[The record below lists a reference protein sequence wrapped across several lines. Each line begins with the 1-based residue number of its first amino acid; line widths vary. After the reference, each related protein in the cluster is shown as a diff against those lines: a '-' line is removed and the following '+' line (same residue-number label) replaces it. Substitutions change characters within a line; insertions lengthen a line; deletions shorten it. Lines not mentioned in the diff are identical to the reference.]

1 MRNSGRDREAGKW
14 SEMEP
19 HDEFL
24 ELCALSTSGDLT
36 EEEQKKLQ
44 VHLSGCAECRRAL
57 KEFEAAVDVGI
68 PLLSSQLVGASV
80 EQSELGRASLVESAS
95 STVPALDGRP
105 EEANTPSDSGRRAFA
120 FAHRNGHRSTGLNW
134 NYVWLPFAACVLLS
148 VALATYTY
156 RVGRSH
162 HPIVIA
168 SDSSTNTSAGT
179 EALEQRISDADHERQ
194 GLKAQLS
201 DRDQVIADLRHQIE
215 QQSSSLGQ
223 MKTVQANLEQSFQ
236 TDEAD
241 KQRVADERA
250 SFAQKLEAAQ
260 VSVQKMQVAL
270 ESAQQQRSQG
280 ETQDGSLQAQIKDL
294 NGELRDREQT
304 INKQD
309 DLLSHDRDIRDLMG
323 ARDLYIAEVYDVGRD
338 GATQKPCGR
347 VFYTKGKSLV
357 FYAYDLDQQ
366 PGVRNART
374 FQAWGRRGADMQEA
388 LNLGIFFED
397 NAAKKRWVVKFDDA
411 KSLEQIDA
419 VFVTVEPNGGSHKPS
434 GKPLLFAYLKIDS
447 NHP

>member
-1 MRNSGRDREAGKW
+1 MQ
-14 SEMEP
+14 P

-24 ELCALSTSGDLT
+24 ELCALSTSGELT
-36 EEEQKKLQ
+36 ADEHEKLNAHL
-44 VHLSGCAECRRAL
+44 VHCAECRQAL
-57 KEFEAAVDVGI
+57 KEFESAVDVGV
-68 PLLSSQLVGASV
+68 PLLSSKLAGVTATDGGHAEENASGLR
-80 EQSELGRASLVESAS
+80 E
-95 STVPALDGRP
+95 
-105 EEANTPSDSGRRAFA
+105 FA
-120 FAHRNGHRSTGLNW
+120 FAHRNGHRSARVNW

-156 RVGRSH
+156 RAGRSR
-162 HPIVIA
+162 HPEVIA
-168 SDSSTNTSAGT
+168 TDSATHDAAVT

-194 GLKAQLS
+194 GLKAQLGE
-201 DRDQVIADLRHQIE
+201 RDKVITDLRRQIE
-215 QQSSSLGQ
+215 QQSSSLEQ
-223 MKTVQANLEQSFQ
+223 MKTAQVTLEQSV
-236 TDEAD
+236 EAGQAE
-241 KQRVADERA
+241 KQRVADEQAALARR
-250 SFAQKLEAAQ
+250 LDAAQ
-260 VSVQKMQVAL
+260 VSVQRMQSEL
-270 ESAQQQRSQG
+270 ESARQQRSQG
-280 ETQDGSLQAQIKDL
+280 DTQDASLQAQIMEL
-294 NGELRDREQT
+294 NGQLRDREQT

-388 LNLGIFFED
+388 VNLGIFFED

-434 GKPLLFAYLKIDS
+434 GKPLLFAYLKVEP

>member
-1 MRNSGRDREAGKW
+1 
-14 SEMEP
+14 MEP

-36 EEEQKKLQ
+36 EEEQKDLRA
-44 VHLSGCAECRRAL
+44 HLSRCGECRQAL
-57 KEFEAAVDVGI
+57 AEFEAAVDVGV
-68 PLLSSQLVGASV
+68 PLLSCKLAGAST
-80 EQSELGRASLVESAS
+80 EQSESGPAARGEAVTLRVSAS
-95 STVPALDGRP
+95 DGTTA
-105 EEANTPSDSGRRAFA
+105 EANTPGDPGKRAFA
-120 FAHRNGHRSTGLNW
+120 FAHRNGPRPTRVNW

-156 RVGRSH
+156 RVGRSRH
-162 HPIVIA
+162 LPAV
-168 SDSSTNTSAGT
+168 SGDSSTKTSVGT

-194 GLKAQLS
+194 VLRVQLGY
-201 DRDQVIADLRHQIE
+201 RDQVIADLRRQVD
-215 QQSSSLGQ
+215 QQSSSLEQ
-223 MKTVQANLEQSFQ
+223 MKTAQTNLEQSIQ
-236 TDEAD
+236 TDETD
-241 KQRVADERA
+241 KQRVADERTGL
-250 SFAQKLEAAQ
+250 AQKLDAAQ
-260 VSVQKMQVAL
+260 ASVLKMQAEL
-270 ESAQQQRSQG
+270 ELARQQRSQG
-280 ETQDGSLQAQIKDL
+280 DAQDASLQAQIMDL
-294 NGELRDREQT
+294 NGQLRDREQM

-357 FYAYDLDQQ
+357 FYAYDLDKQ

-397 NAAKKRWVVKFDDA
+397 NAAKKRWVLKFDDA

-419 VFVTVEPNGGSHKPS
+419 VFVTVEPDGGSHKPS
-434 GKPLLFAYLKIDS
+434 GKPLLFAYLKIDP